1 MRAFGF
7 DKKELAVFRRLDSAQ
22 KIQDFLDKK
31 LSYNL
36 EEKGET
42 CYSPRLVLRHRKAH
56 CFEGAAFAAA
66 ALAVHGHPPLLMDFR
81 AVRDEDHVVAV
92 YKINGLWGAIG
103 QSKFSGLKYRDP
115 VFASVRELAMSYF
128 DHYFNLRGEKTL
140 REFSAPVNLF
150 RFGKAWLV
158 SERPIGFLP
167 DGVEKAR
174 HFKILPSAE
183 QEKLL
188 KSASRQRI
196 KAEQAVVKQKK

>member
-7 DKKELAVFRRLDSAQ
+7 DKNELAVFRRLGSAQ

-42 CYSPRLVLRHRKAH
+42 CYSPRLVLRHKKAH

-92 YKINGLWGAIG
+92 YKINSLWGAVG

-115 VFASVRELAMSYF
+115 VFAGVRELAMSYF

-140 REFSAPVNLF
+140 REFSEPVNLF
-150 RFGKAWLV
+150 RFGKGWLV
-158 SERPIGFLP
+158 SEQPIGFLA
-167 DGVEKAR
+167 DRVEDAR
-174 HFKILPSAE
+174 HFKILPSAK
-183 QEKLL
+183 QEKPL
-188 KSASRQRI
+188 KRVSQARI
-196 KAEQAVVKQKK
+196 QAEQQVVRKKK